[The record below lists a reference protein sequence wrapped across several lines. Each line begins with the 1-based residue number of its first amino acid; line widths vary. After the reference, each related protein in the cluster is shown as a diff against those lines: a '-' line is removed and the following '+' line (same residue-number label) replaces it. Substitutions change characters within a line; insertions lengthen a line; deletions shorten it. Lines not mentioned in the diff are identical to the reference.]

1 MYISNDYGYCP
12 YMKNLMRED
21 SDVDLQE
28 EPEIEATSEA
38 RAPLCQQFASI
49 LGGKVVESMPTHCM
63 VEVKR
68 KNLKASISGKPIETF
83 LGAEISYQSVDSSG
97 RALNLA
103 ETVVL
108 QEELNRFLTILR
120 RNGID
125 ISAVHTHWIYDNP
138 RLMYVHFQSIENPL
152 NFARKVSEA
161 LKVLR

>member
-12 YMKNLMRED
+12 YMKNLMRGDID
-21 SDVDLQE
+21 SNLQE
-28 EPEIEATSEA
+28 NTEVEANPNS
-38 RAPLCQQFASI
+38 RAPLCQQFANI
-49 LGGKVVESMPTHCM
+49 LGGKVIESMSTHCM

-68 KNLKASISGKPIETF
+68 KNLKATISGKPIETF
-83 LGAEISYQSVDSSG
+83 LGAEISYQSVDSTG

-103 ETVVL
+103 EAVVL

-138 RLMYVHFQSIENPL
+138 KLMYVHFQSIENPL